1 MLSTHTVH
9 VYTESTCKA
18 NVCFDNKNWML
29 YITFS
34 VSLYFS
40 FNFSRLSCDTEGE
53 AWRENTSI
61 KSSFI
66 KYEMACTVSLIEAV
80 KKGSFFDN
88 SCPALHLSFLLHEFE
103 SLWIWIFNTYANKK
117 GKIES
122 GKFKIL
128 LFDYTTR
135 CARVCRSSHLFP
147 SHHHHID
154 RH

>member
-40 FNFSRLSCDTEGE
+40 FNFSCLSCDTGRE

-80 KKGSFFDN
+80 KKVRSLTIAVLLCIFRFFFMN
-88 SCPALHLSFLLHEFE
+88 LKVYGFEFLILMQ
-103 SLWIWIFNTYANKK
+103 IKK
-117 GKIES
+117 VKSKAENLR
-122 GKFKIL
+122 FFF
-128 LFDYTTR
+128 FDYTTR